1 MPRKPRLAE
10 DAAGSQIYVGPSI
23 PGVAAHGMLFTELP
37 PPLLD
42 CMESCNAVKS
52 FVVQVKDYAYTK
64 SVSERKG
71 SFLYEQRQEV
81 LRWLNG
87 GKKE

>member
-1 MPRKPRLAE
+1 MPKKIKPAE
-10 DAAGSQIYVGPSI
+10 EAVETQIYCGPSM

-42 CMESCNAVKS
+42 CMESCKAVKS

-81 LRWLNG
+81 LRWLNRG
-87 GKKE
+87 EKE